1 VECARSGFKKDE
13 VEVDFIGPWR
23 DMTPGMKTNNMLI
36 TITKP
41 EEQVILPEAERSRI
55 PQSFLRGFSSVTA
68 GNR

>member
-1 VECARSGFKKDE
+1 
-13 VEVDFIGPWR
+13 
-23 DMTPGMKTNNMLI
+23 MTPGMKTNNMLI